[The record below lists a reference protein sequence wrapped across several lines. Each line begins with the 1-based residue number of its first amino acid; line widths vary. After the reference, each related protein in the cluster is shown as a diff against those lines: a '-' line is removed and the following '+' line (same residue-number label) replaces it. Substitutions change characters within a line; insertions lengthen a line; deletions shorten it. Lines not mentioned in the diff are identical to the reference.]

1 MTFQWVLLQ
10 AGSTD
15 QWRHPGAGWW
25 HRVLGL
31 AQTCWIQ
38 RRPSAQGSE
47 HIGVGEPG
55 LCAQEEEGEGL
66 AEAPGKAL
74 AGDWGDGGQMTEVQ
88 ATCSHSVLSQGRSP
102 VRGSLRAKAPR
113 LPPHTYPR
121 QPRAALHVLGS
132 PETGAVP
139 RARDAAQPRA
149 ARVPGPA
156 ALPSEADPG
165 RRRRQPPLGQAVRPP
180 VSSHLLHGRTSC
192 HRRGPRRPR
201 PVRASACR
209 PSFFYFYSQVTFEHN
224 RGKAPP
230 PQFPLSSCHS
240 SLPGVTCPLLRR
252 APFPSLVYEF
262 RRVPLEIRSFEFSDC
277 IFYINIILYC
287 FETCF

>member
-1 MTFQWVLLQ
+1 MQSFGVVSGQVSS
-10 AGSTD
+10 AGF
-15 QWRHPGAGWW
+15 P
-25 HRVLGL
+25 
-31 AQTCWIQ
+31 
-38 RRPSAQGSE
+38 
-47 HIGVGEPG
+47 
-55 LCAQEEEGEGL
+55 EGEGPS
-66 AEAPGKAL
+66 APPAHL
-74 AGDWGDGGQMTEVQ
+74 SQ
-88 ATCSHSVLSQGRSP
+88 ATP
-102 VRGSLRAKAPR
+102 
-113 LPPHTYPR
+113 
-121 QPRAALHVLGS
+121 AALHVLGS

-149 ARVPGPA
+149 ARVPGPV